1 VAQPPFSP
9 FERSRRQYFTR
20 RDAQQPFRNPMARP
34 DQTVDGEQIDERL
47 IRPIERVERPALIT
61 LDEPARAEQLPGMP
75 IRRILLD
82 GLACQVPHLR
92 PASLQQAP
100 PSQLAPRPGAGT
112 AVSGLG
118 KR

>member
-1 VAQPPFSP
+1 
-9 FERSRRQYFTR
+9 
-20 RDAQQPFRNPMARP
+20 MARP

-92 PASLQQAP
+92 PASLQQAH
-100 PSQLAPRPGAGT
+100 PSQLAHRRGTGT
-112 AVSGLG
+112 AVSRLG
-118 KR
+118 KRAFGSRQIVRLCQTNAHGHERITRGRGG